1 MPRKK
6 SSKSRKPFWER
17 TLERFISFTKILLL
31 PALIIWLIGWLWL
44 GGVFDNTR
52 AVVWDYF
59 VNWTADQGL
68 VISDVMV
75 DGRYRTDVTE
85 LQKAIDIEPE
95 DPLLDIDIRAIKA
108 RVSQINWVD
117 DLIIRRSYNGL
128 VKITLIERIP
138 FVVWDRPGRG
148 SVVVDT
154 NGEII
159 PDVPIEDFQKLLTVR
174 GVDAP
179 KHTVDLMQLILAEP
193 NVATHI
199 AAAEW
204 IGDRRWD
211 LLTVMGV
218 RVHLPEDDVG
228 HALSR
233 LAKIQAEKNIL
244 GRDLQTID
252 LRGKDR
258 IIVETER
265 GQSLDMMNLSSHD
278 KTNMI

>member
-1 MPRKK
+1 
-6 SSKSRKPFWER
+6 
-17 TLERFISFTKILLL
+17 
-31 PALIIWLIGWLWL
+31 L